1 MSQDSPR
8 KESVKKSARLRIA
21 LLAHM
26 RGGFSSHFRWRQRLI
41 NRSAGGTQRRQ
52 TKCLPTDAAITL
64 FHTWMRRHQL
74 GRKRV
79 LDTLLAATYRATNV
93 TSLLTLN
100 TADFMVFDEFAC
112 VPLFGTPA

>member
-1 MSQDSPR
+1 MSNSP
-8 KESVKKSARLRIA
+8 SVNRLDFLKSAAATRA
-21 LLAHM
+21 A
-26 RGGFSSHFRWRQRLI
+26 
-41 NRSAGGTQRRQ
+41 A
-52 TKCLPTDAAITL
+52 DAAITL

-79 LDTLLAATYRATNV
+79 LDTLLAATYRAANV

-100 TADFMVFDEFAC
+100 TTDFMVFDEFAC